1 MSQENV
7 EVIRRGWN
15 AWLRGDMRDLFE
27 TFASDIVWDTSHF
40 RDWPEAA
47 YHGTDGVQRF
57 LSEWLEV
64 WDEYEVTIEEVIPVP
79 DGRVVS
85 LMRHRGRGRA
95 SGVPMDLPMAQIAT
109 LRDSKVIRL
118 DNYDDPSEALE
129 AVELRNWQNA

>member
-7 EVIRRGWN
+7 EVIRGGWN
-15 AWLRGDMRDLFE
+15 AWLRGDLQGLFE
-27 TFASDIVWDTSHF
+27 TFAPDVVWDTSHF

-47 YHGTDGVQRF
+47 YYGTDGVQRF

-64 WDEYEVTIEEVIPVP
+64 WDEYEVTVEELIAVP
-79 DGRVVS
+79 DGRVLS

-109 LRDSKVIRL
+109 LRDGKVIRL
-118 DNYDDPSEALE
+118 DNYDDRVEALE
-129 AVELRNWQNA
+129 TVGLRE